1 MVWTGRQSSGDPS
14 SRQKLQ
20 IADCGLSIAQKAFGD
35 RAPPADS
42 LQELLALPRPSS
54 RYKGEKRE
62 ERIGNSRE
70 GRKGREGN
78 DAKE

>member
-35 RAPPADS
+35 RAPPADP
-42 LQELLALPRPSS
+42 LALPRPSR
-54 RYKGEKRE
+54 RYKGEKKK